1 MSNSSEENNIASPE
15 LRVRKGR
22 GTLSRRDGRYEE
34 LRYESVDDGWG
45 SLDEEPPPLRTTVAK
60 DTSRTVIA
68 RNRSPDVPFEQSI
81 NPYRGC
87 EHGCVYCYARPTHA
101 YLGLSPGLDFE
112 SRLFAKP
119 NAGRLLEAELRK
131 PSYRCKVIGLGTN
144 TDPYQPIE
152 RKFKIT
158 RRILE
163 VLSAYN
169 HPVTIVT
176 KSALVERDIDILAD
190 MATRGLAYVTLSLTT
205 LDRGLSRRMEPR
217 AAAPQRRLE
226 TLANLAEADIPTGAL
241 IAPVI
246 PGLNDA
252 EIEKLVIASAQNGVC
267 SARYIM
273 VRLPLEISELF
284 QEWLAAHYSLKKDR
298 VMALIREMRGGRDN
312 DPRFGTRMTGTGNY
326 AAMIERRFRL
336 ACKQQ
341 GLNRD
346 VVLNTDKFR
355 LPDRS
360 GDQLTLF
367 DSQRK

>member
-1 MSNSSEENNIASPE
+1 MSNSSEENSIVNPE

-22 GTLSRRDGRYEE
+22 GTLSHRDGRYEG
-34 LRYESVDDGWG
+34 LRHEAIDDGWG
-45 SLDEEPPPLRTTVAK
+45 SLDEEPPPLRTTVTE

-68 RNRSPDVPFEQSI
+68 RNQSPDVPFEQSI

-119 NAGRLLEAELRK
+119 NAGQLLAAELRK
-131 PSYRCKVIGLGTN
+131 PSYHCKVIALGTN
-144 TDPYQPIE
+144 TDCYQPIE

-158 RRILE
+158 RQILG

-176 KSALVERDIDILAD
+176 KSTLVERDIDILSD
-190 MATRGLAYVTLSLTT
+190 MAARGLAHVTLSLTT
-205 LDRGLSRRMEPR
+205 FDRKLARRMEPR
-217 AAAPQRRLE
+217 AAAPQRRLQ
-226 TLANLAEADIPTGAL
+226 TLATLAEADIPTGVL
-241 IAPVI
+241 VAPVI

-252 EIEKLVIASAQNGVC
+252 EIEKLVTASAQNVVRT
-267 SARYIM
+267 ARYVM
-273 VRLPLEISELF
+273 LRLPLEISELF
-284 QEWLAAHYSLKKDR
+284 QEWLDAHYPLKKDR
-298 VMALIREMRGGRDN
+298 VMSLVRQMRAGRDN
-312 DPRFGTRMTGTGNY
+312 DPRFGKRMTGTGNS

-336 ACKQQ
+336 VCKQQ

-346 VVLNTDKFR
+346 TTILDSGKFR
-355 LPDRS
+355 VPAHS
-360 GDQLTLF
+360 GDQLALF
-367 DSQRK
+367 DAQ